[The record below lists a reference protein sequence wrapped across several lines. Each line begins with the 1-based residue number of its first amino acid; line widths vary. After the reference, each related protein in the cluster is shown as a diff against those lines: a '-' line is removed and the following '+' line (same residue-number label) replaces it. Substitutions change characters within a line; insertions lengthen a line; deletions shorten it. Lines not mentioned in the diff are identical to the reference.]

1 MFLIYKKCMIRCV
14 APILAVTAFTGCK
27 NDTYTYAEFSESVE
41 TVEYDEIIAQQ
52 SDVLNDSPGTNTKEI
67 YGHFLDG
74 ELTVEWKEKQI
85 RISDL
90 FWDNDIEYCFG
101 DIDGDGEEELHIRDK
116 SAYYAVKLQN
126 ETPQILFEGWWGYE
140 PIVTDRLCGI
150 FYNWH
155 KYGREEIKFIQ
166 INADGSQE
174 SEGTFCWFDHNKNG
188 YMDEED
194 SFHGREDISMEQYVR
209 YRQEQ
214 IAKQAENKL
223 QWTSRR
229 LKHFETW
236 EEAYIDF
243 INKMHVAESVT
254 DDWDYSLI
262 YVDNDEI
269 PELFLYMGGMA
280 SGEMIVS
287 FYDGTIGTMN
297 RSRSGMQ
304 YIEYGGLLY
313 NGNGNTGLYPCNVY
327 MLEKGVFSEIG
338 TGWYSEYFDEQGNFE
353 YVYFWEDCAVTE
365 AAFEASVDE
374 LIDRSKCIEPPFIY
388 TENEIL
394 DLLTSSGL

>member
-1 MFLIYKKCMIRCV
+1 MVEKYWKIYAV
-14 APILAVTAFTGCK
+14 SILAMTVLTGCK
-27 NDTYTYAEFSESVE
+27 KDVHRYAESSESVE
-41 TVEYDEIIAQQ
+41 MVAYDEAITQE
-52 SDVLNDSPGTNTKEI
+52 SDVLHDSPGANTAEI
-67 YGHFLDG
+67 YEHFLDG
-74 ELTVEWKEKQI
+74 GLTVEWREQQV

-116 SAYYAVKLQN
+116 SAYYVIKLQD
-126 ETPQILFEGWWGYE
+126 EAPRILFEGWWGYE
-140 PIVTDRLCGI
+140 PVVTDRLCGI

-155 KYGREEIKFIQ
+155 RYGSEEIEFIQ

-174 SEGTFCWFDHNKNG
+174 SEGTFYWFDHNKNG

-223 QWTSRR
+223 QWTGRR

-262 YVDNDEI
+262 YVDDDEI
-269 PELFLYMGGMA
+269 PELFLYMGSMA

-287 FYDGTIGTMN
+287 FYDGTIRTMN
-297 RSRSGMQ
+297 RGRSGIA
-304 YIEYGGLLY
+304 YIERGGLLY
-313 NGNGNTGLYPCNVY
+313 NGNGNAGLYPCNVY
-327 MLEKGVFSEIG
+327 MLEKGEFSEIG
-338 TGWYSEYFDEQGNFE
+338 TGWYTEHFDEQGNFE
-353 YVYFWEDCAVTE
+353 YVYFWEDCVVTE
-365 AAFEASVDE
+365 AGFEASVDE
-374 LIDRSKCIEPPFIY
+374 LIDRSKCVEPSVIY

-394 DLLTSSGL
+394 EILTSSDL